1 MQSCNKEDCFVW
13 CRREANNL
21 GLSTEQ
27 RYGGLMFDEMTIQE
41 NVRFARIGGKYK
53 ITGFVNLGVTHED
66 YNVLINGKLELGIL
80 EAFISQMY

>member
-1 MQSCNKEDCFVW
+1 M
-13 CRREANNL
+13 